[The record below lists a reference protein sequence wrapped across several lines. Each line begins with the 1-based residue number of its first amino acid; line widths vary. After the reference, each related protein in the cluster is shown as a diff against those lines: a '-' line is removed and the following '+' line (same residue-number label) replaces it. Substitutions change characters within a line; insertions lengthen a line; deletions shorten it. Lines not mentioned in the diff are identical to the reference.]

1 MTNDVLVGLPTRF
14 RSSIILDVELGV
26 RDHERLVTLE
36 GADELLEGQVTLG
49 VLRGRLFAAPVSGL
63 ARVGSAVASARAW
76 LKRALRALL

>member
-36 GADELLEGQVTLG
+36 GADELLD
-49 VLRGRLFAAPVSGL
+49 
-63 ARVGSAVASARAW
+63 
-76 LKRALRALL
+76 